1 MKLNKYLKDKTYAF
15 ILSII
20 SYIFIILIL
29 LAFKVSKDL
38 IVLIIAILIIFFI
51 LMLGIDYFR
60 KRGFYCDLL
69 NKINYLDKSYLV
81 LEMINKPDFY
91 EGKILYDDLYN
102 INKSMIENI
111 KIQEEQLQ
119 DFKEYIEM
127 WIHEV
132 KIPLA
137 SLVLTF
143 NNHKKL
149 FDNKTKRQLKRLE
162 DDVEQVL
169 YYVRAENA
177 SKDYLIKDIDLAMV
191 VKRVGLKNMDD
202 LLDNKI
208 AFKVE
213 NIPYQVLTDAKW
225 LEFILGQIINNSIK
239 YKRSIKNAYIHIW
252 AYDDDKQVTLVIED
266 NGIGIPSSD
275 IDQVF
280 DKTFTGENGR
290 KQGTSTGMGLT
301 ICKNL
306 CTKLGHQ
313 ITIESKQG
321 EYTRV
326 YLSFFKNKYFEVLK

>member
-177 SKDYLIKDIDLAMV
+177 SKDYLIKDIDLATV

-239 YKRSIKNAYIHIW
+239 YKKNISNSYIKVYVEDNINYTKLI
-252 AYDDDKQVTLVIED
+252 VED
-266 NGIGIPSSD
+266 NGIGIPSSE
-275 IDQVF
+275 IKQVF
-280 DKTFTGENGR
+280 DKTFTGTNGR
-290 KQGTSTGMGLT
+290 EIKTSTGMGLF
-301 ICKNL
+301 IAKNL
-306 CTKLGHQ
+306 CEKLGHR
-313 ITIESKQG
+313 IEIESKYKK
-321 EYTRV
+321 YTKV
-326 YLSFFKNKYFEVLK
+326 IITIAKNKYYDVLN